1 MELLDPVHRVR
12 DQEAADFVAAVVEDL
27 RAPVRVLALARVGVL
42 VKRGAIEIRQAMRIA
57 REVRRHPI
65 EQDANAG
72 LVQDVDERPEVV
84 RRSEAT
90 GGRIVADGLVTPG
103 WIERML
109 ADRQQLDVGVAH
121 HLAVVRE
128 LVAQIDVGQEPV
140 GVGRALP

>member
-1 MELLDPVHRVR
+1 M
-12 DQEAADFVAAVVEDL
+12 
-27 RAPVRVLALARVGVL
+27 LALARVGVL

-140 GVGRALP
+140 GVGHALP